1 MPFLAVHVRPW
12 LNFAFFTLVF
22 LVIIVVYFMMGYVT
36 FFSRPSLLNT
46 YIIDVTSCRPQ
57 KYIVFIKVHK
67 TGSTSIMNILQRY
80 GLARNLTF
88 ILPLEN
94 NYLGKHT
101 TLELS
106 PRILVPPENKAI
118 NILCNHVVYNRSA
131 FRTALTGRR
140 IVHENTENETKGS
153 CNQNLVMSGESR
165 KDNRCGS
172 RINTNRTTIDISDYT
187 LFTMIRRPLSQV
199 LSAVYYYKLFP
210 KVATRDLMEAIL
222 KTPTLFTTNRMSFDL
237 GLPPSQFY
245 SPTKVQEFITSIDAD
260 FHLVLLMEYFDES
273 MVLLRRRLCWK
284 TNDILYIKRNSGE
297 DRPRIRVTSEQQE
310 RFRREQAPADSALYD
325 YFRPRFWSAIRTEGS
340 DFFDEVHHYR
350 SLLSLVQ
357 DYCSYIKYQ
366 QFDSD
371 PVRGTA
377 FIGDS
382 LNQTRRI
389 VDNNENQLR
398 IAASRWHSEFSIGSE
413 ECNIMTMEEL
423 SLVDRIRQLK
433 YGKEIQAR
441 KKKKER

>member
-1 MPFLAVHVRPW
+1 
-12 LNFAFFTLVF
+12 
-22 LVIIVVYFMMGYVT
+22 
-36 FFSRPSLLNT
+36 
-46 YIIDVTSCRPQ
+46 
-57 KYIVFIKVHK
+57 
-67 TGSTSIMNILQRY
+67 MNILQRY

-88 ILPLEN
+88 ILPLED

-106 PRILVPPENKAI
+106 PRILVPPEKKAI

-131 FRTALTGRR
+131 FHTALTGRR

-153 CNQNLVMSGESR
+153 CNQNLVMSGENT

-172 RINTNRTTIDISDYT
+172 RIDTNRTTIDISDYT

-210 KVATRDLMEAIL
+210 KVATHDLMEAIL
-222 KTPTLFTTNRMSFDL
+222 KTPTLFTANRMSFDL

-284 TNDILYIKRNSGE
+284 TTDILYIKRNSGE
-297 DRPRIRVTSEQQE
+297 NRPRIRVTSEQQE

-325 YFRPRFWSAIRTEGS
+325 YFRPRFWRAIRTEGS

-357 DYCSYIKYQ
+357 DYCSYIKYR
-366 QFDSD
+366 QFDPD

-377 FIGDS
+377 FTGDG

-389 VDNNENQLR
+389 VDNNENPLR
-398 IAASRWHSEFSIGSE
+398 IAASRWHNEFSIGSE

-423 SLVDRIRQLK
+423 SLVDRIRQLE
-433 YGKEIQAR
+433 YGKEIQVR
-441 KKKKER
+441 KKQRER